1 MAAADDRV
9 LVAGAGPVGLVLA
22 LSLAGRGHRVLV
34 VEKLVDLLDQVRRA
48 GTIHAA
54 TLEMLDDIGLYDRLE
69 PRGLVAPLVH
79 YWDRGDPEP
88 IAVFDHGVL
97 AGDARFPHALQ
108 CDRLKLVEEAVKTAS
123 GDDLIEIRTGTELIG
138 FRQASD
144 SVTAVVETADGGR
157 EELRGTHLVGCE
169 GAHSVVRKQL
179 GIDFEGFAFPDRTM
193 TLSVAFDFDS
203 PGGRAGGPRSRPDP
217 GREVA
222 RPWPERPA
230 SEANKSGQHH
240 IASRGAFH
248 QSAPV
253 HRPYGHR
260 NYILD
265 PVEWANLF
273 KWTDF
278 WRVVL
283 PADVHA
289 DPDAL
294 LDDEVIEAGLQRFH
308 PTGVPYD
315 VVSKSLYTV
324 HQRVA
329 ETFRAGRVLLAGD
342 AAHVNSPIG
351 AMGMNSGIHDAVNL
365 AAKLSAVLRGD
376 AGDDLLDRYVRQR
389 RHVAVAHVQA
399 ITIRNRKLMAEAD
412 PEVRR
417 RNRDEL
423 RRSADDPALAR
434 EFLLRASLI
443 ASVREAAEIA

>member
-1 MAAADDRV
+1 MII
-9 LVAGAGPVGLVLA
+9 AGAGPVGLVLA
-22 LSLAGRGHRVLV
+22 LSLAVRGHRVLV

-54 TLEMLDDIGLYDRLE
+54 TLEMLDDIGLYDHLE
-69 PRGLVAPLVH
+69 PRGIVAPFVH

-97 AGDARFPHALQ
+97 AGDTRFPHALQ
-108 CDRLKLVEEAVKTAS
+108 CDRLKLVEEALKMAS
-123 GDDLIEIRTGTELIG
+123 GTGLIEVCTGAELVG
-138 FRQASD
+138 FSQD
-144 SVTAVVETADGGR
+144 GDGVTAVVETADRER

-179 GIDFEGFAFPDRTM
+179 GIGFEGFAFPDRTM
-193 TLSVAFDFDS
+193 TLSVLFDFDS
-203 PGGRAGGPRSRPDP
+203 
-217 GREVA
+217 VL
-222 RPWPERPA
+222 
-230 SEANKSGQHH
+230 
-240 IASRGAFH
+240 
-248 QSAPV
+248 
-253 HRPYGHR
+253 PYGHR

-273 KWTDF
+273 RWTDL

-283 PADVHA
+283 PADVRA

-294 LDDEVIEAGLQRFH
+294 LDDAVIEAGLQRFH
-308 PTGVPYD
+308 PTGTPYE

-365 AAKLSAVLRGD
+365 AGKLSAVLRGEAPD
-376 AGDDLLDRYVRQR
+376 GVLDRYVRQR

-399 ITIRNRKLMAEAD
+399 ITIRNKKLMAEAD
-412 PEVRR
+412 PDVRR

-423 RRSADDPALAR
+423 RRAADDPVLAR

-443 ASVREAAEIA
+443 SSVREAAAIL

>member
-1 MAAADDRV
+1 MTRADGRV
-9 LVAGAGPVGLVLA
+9 LIAGAGPVGLVLA
-22 LSLAGRGHRVLV
+22 LSLARRGHRVTV

-88 IAVFDHGVL
+88 IAVFDHAVL
-97 AGDARFPHALQ
+97 AGDARFAHALQ
-108 CDRLKLVEEAVKTAS
+108 CDRLKLIEEALKMAS
-123 GDDLIEIRTGTELIG
+123 DTDLIEVRVGTELVG
-138 FRQASD
+138 FEQDGD
-144 SVTAVVETADGGR
+144 SVTAVTETADGER
-157 EELRGTHLVGCE
+157 QVLRGTHLVGCE

-179 GIDFEGFAFPDRTM
+179 GIEFEGFAFPDRTM
-193 TLSVAFDFDS
+193 TLSVVFDFDS
-203 PGGRAGGPRSRPDP
+203 L
-217 GREVA
+217 
-222 RPWPERPA
+222 
-230 SEANKSGQHH
+230 Q
-240 IASRGAFH
+240 
-248 QSAPV
+248 
-253 HRPYGHR
+253 PYGLR

-273 KWTDF
+273 RWTDF

-283 PADVHA
+283 PADVDA
-289 DPDAL
+289 DPDSL
-294 LDDEVIEAGLQRFH
+294 LDDDVIEAGLQRFH
-308 PTGVPYD
+308 PIGEPYE

-329 ETFRAGRVLLAGD
+329 ATFRQGRVLLAGD

-365 AAKLSAVLRGD
+365 AAKLSSVLRGD
-376 AGDDLLDRYVRQR
+376 TADEVLDRYVRQR

-399 ITIRNRKLMAEAD
+399 ITIRNKKLMAEAD
-412 PEVRR
+412 PDTRR

-423 RRSADDPALAR
+423 RRAADDPVLAR

-443 ASVREAAEIA
+443 SSVREATEIR

>member
-1 MAAADDRV
+1 MPSADDRV
-9 LVAGAGPVGLVLA
+9 LIAGAGPVGLVLA

-54 TLEMLDDIGLYDRLE
+54 SLEMLDDIGLYDRLE
-69 PRGLVAPLVH
+69 PRGIVAPLVH

-97 AGDARFPHALQ
+97 AGDTRFPHALQ
-108 CDRLKLVEEAVKTAS
+108 CDRLKLVEEALKMAS
-123 GDDLIEIRTGTELIG
+123 GNDLIEIRTGTELVG
-138 FRQASD
+138 FRQTSD
-144 SVTAVVETADGGR
+144 WVTAAVETADGQR

-179 GIDFEGFAFPDRTM
+179 GVDFEGFAFPDRTM
-193 TLSVAFDFDS
+193 TLSVLFDFDS
-203 PGGRAGGPRSRPDP
+203 
-217 GREVA
+217 
-222 RPWPERPA
+222 
-230 SEANKSGQHH
+230 
-240 IASRGAFH
+240 IL
-248 QSAPV
+248 
-253 HRPYGHR
+253 PYGYR

-273 KWTDF
+273 RWTDL

-283 PADVHA
+283 PADVDA

-294 LDDEVIEAGLQRFH
+294 LDDDVIEAGLQRFH
-308 PTGVPYD
+308 PASTPYE

-329 ETFRAGRVLLAGD
+329 ETFRVGRVLLAGD

-365 AAKLSAVLRGD
+365 AAKLSSVRRGD
-376 AGDDLLDRYVRQR
+376 AGDEALDRYVRQR
-389 RHVAVAHVQA
+389 RHAAVAHVQA
-399 ITIRNRKLMAEAD
+399 ITIRNKKLMAESD
-412 PEVRR
+412 PEVRH

-423 RRSADDPALAR
+423 RRAADDPALAR
-434 EFLLRASLI
+434 EFLLRASLLS
-443 ASVREAAEIA
+443 SVREAAEVE

>member
-1 MAAADDRV
+1 MAPADDRV
-9 LVAGAGPVGLVLA
+9 LIAGAGPVGLVLA
-22 LSLAGRGHRVLV
+22 LSLARRGHRVTV

-69 PRGLVAPLVH
+69 RRGLVAPLVH

-88 IAVFDHGVL
+88 IAVFDHAVL
-97 AGDARFPHALQ
+97 AGDTRFPHALQ
-108 CDRLKLVEEAVKTAS
+108 CDRLKLIEEALKMAT
-123 GDDLIEIRTGTELIG
+123 DEELIEIRLGAELVG
-138 FRQASD
+138 FAQDGD
-144 SVTAVVETADGGR
+144 SVGAVIETADGER
-157 EELRGTHLVGCE
+157 HELRGTHLVGCE

-193 TLSVAFDFDS
+193 TLSVLFDFDS
-203 PGGRAGGPRSRPDP
+203 
-217 GREVA
+217 
-222 RPWPERPA
+222 
-230 SEANKSGQHH
+230 
-240 IASRGAFH
+240 IL
-248 QSAPV
+248 
-253 HRPYGHR
+253 PYGYR

-273 KWTDF
+273 RWTDL

-308 PTGVPYD
+308 STGEPYE

-329 ETFRAGRVLLAGD
+329 ETFRAGRALLAGD

-365 AAKLSAVLRGD
+365 AGKLSSVLRGD

-399 ITIRNRKLMAEAD
+399 ITIRNKKLMAEAD

-423 RRSADDPALAR
+423 RRAADDPALAR
-434 EFLLRASLI
+434 DFLLRASLI
-443 ASVREAAEIA
+443 ASVREAAEID

>member
-1 MAAADDRV
+1 M
-9 LVAGAGPVGLVLA
+9 LIAGAGPVGLVLA
-22 LSLAGRGHRVLV
+22 LCLARRGHRVLV

-69 PRGLVAPLVH
+69 PRGIVAPLVH
-79 YWDRGDPEP
+79 YWDRGDSEP

-108 CDRLKLVEEAVKTAS
+108 CDRLKLVEESLKMAS
-123 GDDLIEIRTGTELIG
+123 GNELIEIRTGTELIG
-138 FRQASD
+138 FRQGSD
-144 SVTAVVETADGGR
+144 SVSAAVETADGER
-157 EELRGTHLVGCE
+157 QELRGSHLVGCE

-193 TLSVAFDFDS
+193 TLSVLFDFDS
-203 PGGRAGGPRSRPDP
+203 
-217 GREVA
+217 
-222 RPWPERPA
+222 
-230 SEANKSGQHH
+230 
-240 IASRGAFH
+240 IL
-248 QSAPV
+248 
-253 HRPYGHR
+253 PYGHR

-273 KWTDF
+273 RWTDL

-283 PADVHA
+283 PADVDA
-289 DPDAL
+289 DPAAL
-294 LDDEVIEAGLQRFH
+294 LDDNVIEAGLQRFH
-308 PTGVPYD
+308 RSGEPYE

-329 ETFRAGRVLLAGD
+329 ETFRVGRVLLAGD

-365 AAKLSAVLRGD
+365 AAKLSSVLRD
-376 AGDDLLDRYVRQR
+376 EAGDGVLDRYVRQR

-399 ITIRNRKLMAEAD
+399 ITIRNKKLMAEAD

-423 RRSADDPALAR
+423 RRSADDPVLAR

-443 ASVREAAEIA
+443 SSVREAAEIL

>member
-1 MAAADDRV
+1 M
-9 LVAGAGPVGLVLA
+9 LIAGAGPVGLVLA
-22 LSLAGRGHRVLV
+22 LCLARRGHRVLV

-54 TLEMLDDIGLYDRLE
+54 TLEMLDDIGLYERLE
-69 PRGLVAPLVH
+69 PRGIVAPLVH
-79 YWDRGDPEP
+79 YWDRGDSEP
-88 IAVFDHGVL
+88 IAVFDHGAL
-97 AGDARFPHALQ
+97 AGDTRFPHALQ
-108 CDRLKLVEEAVKTAS
+108 CDRLKLVEESLKMAS
-123 GDDLIEIRTGTELIG
+123 GNDLIEIRTGTELVG
-138 FRQASD
+138 FRQGAD
-144 SVTAVVETADGGR
+144 SVTAAVETADGER
-157 EELRGTHLVGCE
+157 QELQGSHLVGCE

-193 TLSVAFDFDS
+193 TLSVLFDFD
-203 PGGRAGGPRSRPDP
+203 
-217 GREVA
+217 
-222 RPWPERPA
+222 
-230 SEANKSGQHH
+230 K
-240 IASRGAFH
+240 IL
-248 QSAPV
+248 
-253 HRPYGHR
+253 PYGHR

-273 KWTDF
+273 RWTDL

-283 PADVHA
+283 PADVDA
-289 DPDAL
+289 DADAL
-294 LDDEVIEAGLQRFH
+294 LDDDAIEAGLQRFH
-308 PTGVPYD
+308 RSGEPYE

-329 ETFRAGRVLLAGD
+329 ETFRVGRVLLAGD

-365 AAKLSAVLRGD
+365 AAKLSSVLRD
-376 AGDDLLDRYVRQR
+376 EAGDGVLDRYVRQR

-399 ITIRNRKLMAEAD
+399 ITIRNKKLMAEAD

-423 RRSADDPALAR
+423 RRSADDPVLAR

-443 ASVREAAEIA
+443 SSVREAAEIL

>member
-1 MAAADDRV
+1 MTLQEPGSRVTKADDRV
-9 LVAGAGPVGLVLA
+9 LIAGAGPVGLVLA
-22 LSLAGRGHRVLV
+22 LSLAGRGHRVTV

-54 TLEMLDDIGLYDRLE
+54 TLEMLDDIGLYERLE
-69 PRGLVAPLVH
+69 RRGLVAPLVH

-88 IAVFDHGVL
+88 IAVFDHAVL
-97 AGDARFPHALQ
+97 AGDTRFPHALQ
-108 CDRLKLVEEAVKTAS
+108 CDRLKLIEEALKMAS
-123 GDDLIEIRTGTELIG
+123 DTDLIEVRVGTGLVG
-138 FRQASD
+138 FTQDGD
-144 SVTAVVETADGGR
+144 SVTAVTETADGER
-157 EELRGTHLVGCE
+157 QALRGTHLVGCE

-193 TLSVAFDFDS
+193 TLSVVFDFDLL
-203 PGGRAGGPRSRPDP
+203 
-217 GREVA
+217 
-222 RPWPERPA
+222 
-230 SEANKSGQHH
+230 Q
-240 IASRGAFH
+240 
-248 QSAPV
+248 
-253 HRPYGHR
+253 PYGLR

-273 KWTDF
+273 RWTDF

-283 PADVHA
+283 PADVDA
-289 DPDAL
+289 DPDSL
-294 LDDEVIEAGLQRFH
+294 LDDDVIEAGLQRFH
-308 PTGVPYD
+308 PTGEPYE

-376 AGDDLLDRYVRQR
+376 AGDEVLDRYVRQR

-399 ITIRNRKLMAEAD
+399 ITIRNKKLMAEAD
-412 PEVRR
+412 PDTRR

-423 RRSADDPALAR
+423 RRAADDPALAR

-443 ASVREAAEIA
+443 SSVREAEEIR

>member
-1 MAAADDRV
+1 M

-22 LSLAGRGHRVLV
+22 LCLARRGHRVVV

-54 TLEMLDDIGLYDRLE
+54 TLEMLDDIGLYERLE
-69 PRGLVAPLVH
+69 PRGIVAPLVH
-79 YWDRGDPEP
+79 YWDRGAPEP

-97 AGDARFPHALQ
+97 AGDTRFPYALQ
-108 CDRLKLVEEAVKTAS
+108 CDRLKLVEEALKMAS
-123 GDDLIEIRTGTELIG
+123 SDDLIEIRTGTELVG
-138 FRQASD
+138 FRQESD
-144 SVTAVVETADGGR
+144 SVTAAVETADG
-157 EELRGTHLVGCE
+157 EHQELQGTHLVGCE

-193 TLSVAFDFDS
+193 TLSVLFDFDS
-203 PGGRAGGPRSRPDP
+203 
-217 GREVA
+217 
-222 RPWPERPA
+222 
-230 SEANKSGQHH
+230 
-240 IASRGAFH
+240 IL
-248 QSAPV
+248 
-253 HRPYGHR
+253 PYGYR

-273 KWTDF
+273 RWTDL

-283 PADVHA
+283 PADVNA
-289 DPDAL
+289 DPEAL
-294 LDDEVIEAGLQRFH
+294 LDDDVIEAGLQRFH
-308 PTGVPYD
+308 PTGEPYE

-329 ETFRAGRVLLAGD
+329 ETFRDGRVLLAGD

-365 AAKLSAVLRGD
+365 AAKLSSVLRGE
-376 AGDDLLDRYVRQR
+376 AGDEVLDRYVRQR

-399 ITIRNRKLMAEAD
+399 ITIRNKKLMAEAD

-423 RRSADDPALAR
+423 RRAADDPVLAR

-443 ASVREAAEIA
+443 SSVREAAEIL

>member
-54 TLEMLDDIGLYDRLE
+54 TLEMLDDISLYERLE
-69 PRGLVAPLVH
+69 PRGIVAPLVH

-108 CDRLKLVEEAVKTAS
+108 CDRLKLVEEALKAAS
-123 GDDLIEIRTGTELIG
+123 GDDLIEIRTGTELVD
-138 FRQASD
+138 FRQGSD
-144 SVTAVVETADGGR
+144 SVTAVVETADG
-157 EELRGTHLVGCE
+157 EHHELRGTHLVGCE

-193 TLSVAFDFDS
+193 TLSVLFDFDS
-203 PGGRAGGPRSRPDP
+203 
-217 GREVA
+217 
-222 RPWPERPA
+222 
-230 SEANKSGQHH
+230 
-240 IASRGAFH
+240 IL
-248 QSAPV
+248 
-253 HRPYGHR
+253 PYGYR

-273 KWTDF
+273 RWTDL

-308 PTGVPYD
+308 PTGEPYE

-365 AAKLSAVLRGD
+365 AGKLSSVLRGA
-376 AGDDLLDRYVRQR
+376 AGDELLDRYVRQR

-399 ITIRNRKLMAEAD
+399 ITIRNKKLMAEAD

-423 RRSADDPALAR
+423 RRAADDPALAR
-434 EFLLRASLI
+434 DFLLRASLI
-443 ASVREAAEIA
+443 ASVREAAEID

>member
-1 MAAADDRV
+1 MPSADDRV
-9 LVAGAGPVGLVLA
+9 LIAGAGPVGLVLA

-69 PRGLVAPLVH
+69 PRGIVAPLVH

-97 AGDARFPHALQ
+97 AGDTRFPHALQ
-108 CDRLKLVEEAVKTAS
+108 CDRLKLVEEALKMAS
-123 GDDLIEIRTGTELIG
+123 GNDLIEIRTGTELVG

-144 SVTAVVETADGGR
+144 SVTAAVETADGER
-157 EELRGTHLVGCE
+157 EELRGTHLVGTD

-193 TLSVAFDFDS
+193 TLSVLFDFDS
-203 PGGRAGGPRSRPDP
+203 LL
-217 GREVA
+217 
-222 RPWPERPA
+222 
-230 SEANKSGQHH
+230 
-240 IASRGAFH
+240 
-248 QSAPV
+248 
-253 HRPYGHR
+253 PYGYR

-273 KWTDF
+273 RWTDL

-283 PADVHA
+283 PADVDA
-289 DPDAL
+289 DPDVL
-294 LDDEVIEAGLQRFH
+294 LDDDVIEAGLQRFH
-308 PTGVPYD
+308 PAGTPYE

-329 ETFRAGRVLLAGD
+329 ETFRVGRVLLAGD

-365 AAKLSAVLRGD
+365 AAKLSSVRRGD
-376 AGDDLLDRYVRQR
+376 AGDEALDRYVRQR

-399 ITIRNRKLMAEAD
+399 ITIRNKKLMAESD
-412 PEVRR
+412 PEVRH

-423 RRSADDPALAR
+423 RRAADDPALAR

-443 ASVREAAEIA
+443 SSVREAAEVL

>member
-1 MAAADDRV
+1 MTRADDRV
-9 LVAGAGPVGLVLA
+9 IIAGAGPVGLVLA
-22 LSLAGRGHRVLV
+22 LSLAGRGHRVVV

-54 TLEMLDDIGLYDRLE
+54 TLEMLDGIGLYERLE
-69 PRGLVAPLVH
+69 PRGIVAPLVH
-79 YWDRGDPEP
+79 YWDRGDSEP
-88 IAVFDHGVL
+88 IAVFDHAVL
-97 AGDARFPHALQ
+97 AGDTRFPHALQ
-108 CDRLKLVEEAVKTAS
+108 CDRLKLVEESLKMAS
-123 GDDLIEIRTGTELIG
+123 GTDLIEVRTGAELVG
-138 FRQASD
+138 FSQGPD
-144 SVTAVVETADGGR
+144 SVTATVETADGER

-193 TLSVAFDFDS
+193 TLSVLFDFDS
-203 PGGRAGGPRSRPDP
+203 
-217 GREVA
+217 
-222 RPWPERPA
+222 
-230 SEANKSGQHH
+230 
-240 IASRGAFH
+240 IL
-248 QSAPV
+248 
-253 HRPYGHR
+253 PYGYR

-273 KWTDF
+273 RWTDL

-283 PADVHA
+283 PADVNA

-294 LDDEVIEAGLQRFH
+294 LDDHVIEAGLQRFH
-308 PTGVPYD
+308 PTGTPYE

-365 AAKLSAVLRGD
+365 AAKLSSVLRD
-376 AGDDLLDRYVRQR
+376 EAGGEVLDRYVRQR

-399 ITIRNRKLMAEAD
+399 ITIRNKKLMAEAD
-412 PEVRR
+412 PDTRR

-423 RRSADDPALAR
+423 RRAADDPVLAR

-443 ASVREAAEIA
+443 SSVREATEIR

>member
-1 MAAADDRV
+1 MTRADSRV
-9 LVAGAGPVGLVLA
+9 LIAGAGPVGLVLA
-22 LSLAGRGHRVLV
+22 LSLARRGHRVTV

-88 IAVFDHGVL
+88 IAVFDHAVL

-108 CDRLKLVEEAVKTAS
+108 CDRLKLIEEALKMAS
-123 GDDLIEIRTGTELIG
+123 DTDLIEVRVGTELVG
-138 FRQASD
+138 FEQDGD
-144 SVTAVVETADGGR
+144 SVTAVTETADGER
-157 EELRGTHLVGCE
+157 QVLRGTHLVGCE

-179 GIDFEGFAFPDRTM
+179 GIEFEGFAFPDRTM
-193 TLSVAFDFDS
+193 TLSVVFDFDS
-203 PGGRAGGPRSRPDP
+203 L
-217 GREVA
+217 
-222 RPWPERPA
+222 
-230 SEANKSGQHH
+230 Q
-240 IASRGAFH
+240 
-248 QSAPV
+248 
-253 HRPYGHR
+253 PYGLR

-273 KWTDF
+273 RWTDF

-283 PADVHA
+283 PADVDA
-289 DPDAL
+289 DPDSL
-294 LDDEVIEAGLQRFH
+294 LDDDVIEAGLQRFH
-308 PTGVPYD
+308 PIGEPYE

-329 ETFRAGRVLLAGD
+329 ATFRQGRVLLAGD

-365 AAKLSAVLRGD
+365 AAKLSSVLRGD
-376 AGDDLLDRYVRQR
+376 TADEVLDRYVRQR

-399 ITIRNRKLMAEAD
+399 ITIRNKKLMAEAD

-423 RRSADDPALAR
+423 RRAADDPVLAR

-443 ASVREAAEIA
+443 SSVREAAEIL

>member
-1 MAAADDRV
+1 MRSPIRQIPVTRADSRV
-9 LVAGAGPVGLVLA
+9 LIAGAGPVGLVLA
-22 LSLAGRGHRVLV
+22 LSLARRGHRVTV
-34 VEKLVDLLDQVRRA
+34 VEKLVDVLDQVRRA

-88 IAVFDHGVL
+88 IAVFDHAVL
-97 AGDARFPHALQ
+97 AGDARFAHALQ
-108 CDRLKLVEEAVKTAS
+108 CDRLKLIEEALKMAS
-123 GDDLIEIRTGTELIG
+123 DTDLIEVRVGTELVG
-138 FRQASD
+138 FEQDGD
-144 SVTAVVETADGGR
+144 SVTAVTETADGER
-157 EELRGTHLVGCE
+157 QVLRGTHLVGCE

-179 GIDFEGFAFPDRTM
+179 GIEFEGFAFPDRTM
-193 TLSVAFDFDS
+193 TLSVVFDFDS
-203 PGGRAGGPRSRPDP
+203 L
-217 GREVA
+217 
-222 RPWPERPA
+222 
-230 SEANKSGQHH
+230 Q
-240 IASRGAFH
+240 
-248 QSAPV
+248 
-253 HRPYGHR
+253 PYGLR

-273 KWTDF
+273 RWTDF

-283 PADVHA
+283 PADVDA
-289 DPDAL
+289 DPDSL
-294 LDDEVIEAGLQRFH
+294 LDDDVIEAGLQRFH
-308 PTGVPYD
+308 PIGEPYE

-329 ETFRAGRVLLAGD
+329 ATFRQGRVLLAGD

-365 AAKLSAVLRGD
+365 AAKLSSVLRGD
-376 AGDDLLDRYVRQR
+376 TADEVLDRYVRQR

-399 ITIRNRKLMAEAD
+399 ITIRNKKLMAEAD
-412 PEVRR
+412 PDTRR

-423 RRSADDPALAR
+423 RRAADDPVLAR

-443 ASVREAAEIA
+443 SSVREATEIR

>member
-1 MAAADDRV
+1 MASADDRV
-9 LVAGAGPVGLVLA
+9 LIAGAGPVGLVLA

-69 PRGLVAPLVH
+69 PRGIVAPLVH

-97 AGDARFPHALQ
+97 AGDTRFPHALQ
-108 CDRLKLVEEAVKTAS
+108 CDRLKLVEEALKMAS
-123 GDDLIEIRTGTELIG
+123 GSDLIEIRTGTELVG

-144 SVTAVVETADGGR
+144 SVTAAVETADGER
-157 EELRGTHLVGCE
+157 EELRGRYLVGCE

-179 GIDFEGFAFPDRTM
+179 GVDFEGFAFGDRTM
-193 TLSVAFDFDS
+193 TLSVLFDFDS
-203 PGGRAGGPRSRPDP
+203 
-217 GREVA
+217 
-222 RPWPERPA
+222 
-230 SEANKSGQHH
+230 
-240 IASRGAFH
+240 IL
-248 QSAPV
+248 
-253 HRPYGHR
+253 PYGYR

-273 KWTDF
+273 RWTDL

-283 PADVHA
+283 PADVDA

-294 LDDEVIEAGLQRFH
+294 LDDAVIEAGLQRFH
-308 PTGVPYD
+308 RSGTPYV

-329 ETFRAGRVLLAGD
+329 ETFRVGRVLLAGD

-365 AAKLSAVLRGD
+365 AAKLSSVRRGD
-376 AGDDLLDRYVRQR
+376 AGDELLDRYVRQR

-399 ITIRNRKLMAEAD
+399 ITIRNKKLMAEAD

-423 RRSADDPALAR
+423 RRAAEDPALAR

-443 ASVREAAEIA
+443 SSVREAAEVE

>member
-1 MAAADDRV
+1 MTRADDRV
-9 LVAGAGPVGLVLA
+9 IIAGAGPVGLVLA
-22 LSLAGRGHRVLV
+22 LSLAGRGHRVVV

-54 TLEMLDDIGLYDRLE
+54 TLEMLDGIGLYERLE
-69 PRGLVAPLVH
+69 PRGIVAPLVH
-79 YWDRGDPEP
+79 YWDRGDSEP
-88 IAVFDHGVL
+88 IAVFDHAVL
-97 AGDARFPHALQ
+97 AGDTRFPHALQ
-108 CDRLKLVEEAVKTAS
+108 CDRLKLVEESLKMAS
-123 GDDLIEIRTGTELIG
+123 GTDLIEVRTGAELVG
-138 FRQASD
+138 FSQGPD
-144 SVTAVVETADGGR
+144 SVTATVETADGER

-193 TLSVAFDFDS
+193 TLSVLFDFDS
-203 PGGRAGGPRSRPDP
+203 
-217 GREVA
+217 
-222 RPWPERPA
+222 
-230 SEANKSGQHH
+230 
-240 IASRGAFH
+240 IL
-248 QSAPV
+248 
-253 HRPYGHR
+253 PYGYR

-273 KWTDF
+273 RWTDL

-283 PADVHA
+283 PADVNA

-294 LDDEVIEAGLQRFH
+294 LDDDVIEAGLQRFH
-308 PTGVPYD
+308 PTGTPYE

-365 AAKLSAVLRGD
+365 AGKLSSVLRD
-376 AGDDLLDRYVRQR
+376 EAGGEVLDRYVRQR

-399 ITIRNRKLMAEAD
+399 ITIRNNKLMAEAD

-423 RRSADDPALAR
+423 RRAADDPSLAR
-434 EFLLRASLI
+434 DFLLRASLI
-443 ASVREAAEIA
+443 SSVREAEEIR

>member
-1 MAAADDRV
+1 MPGRRVTKADGRV
-9 LVAGAGPVGLVLA
+9 LIAGAGPVGLVLS
-22 LSLAGRGHRVLV
+22 LSLARRGHRVTV

-69 PRGLVAPLVH
+69 RRGLVAPLVH

-88 IAVFDHGVL
+88 VAVFDHAVL
-97 AGDARFPHALQ
+97 AGDTRFPHALQ
-108 CDRLKLVEEAVKTAS
+108 CDRLKLIEEALKMAS
-123 GDDLIEIRTGTELIG
+123 DEELIEIRVGTELVG
-138 FRQASD
+138 FAQDGD
-144 SVTAVVETADGGR
+144 SVTAVTETADGAR

-179 GIDFEGFAFPDRTM
+179 GIGFEGFAFPDRTM
-193 TLSVAFDFDS
+193 TLSVMFDFNS
-203 PGGRAGGPRSRPDP
+203 
-217 GREVA
+217 
-222 RPWPERPA
+222 
-230 SEANKSGQHH
+230 
-240 IASRGAFH
+240 IL
-248 QSAPV
+248 
-253 HRPYGHR
+253 PYGHR

-265 PVEWANLF
+265 PAEWANLF

-289 DPDAL
+289 DPDTL
-294 LDDEVIEAGLQRFH
+294 LDDDVIEAGLQRFH
-308 PTGVPYD
+308 PIGEPYE

-365 AAKLSAVLRGD
+365 AAKLSSVLRG
-376 AGDDLLDRYVRQR
+376 AGDEVLDRYVRQR
-389 RHVAVAHVQA
+389 RYVAVAHVQA
-399 ITIRNRKLMAEAD
+399 ITIRNKKLMAEAD
-412 PEVRR
+412 PQTRR

-423 RRSADDPALAR
+423 RRAADDPSLAR

-443 ASVREAAEIA
+443 SSVREASEIA

>member
-1 MAAADDRV
+1 MKPLPWSPTRPIPVAAADDRV

-54 TLEMLDDIGLYDRLE
+54 TLEMLDDIGLYERLE
-69 PRGLVAPLVH
+69 PRGIVAPLVH

-108 CDRLKLVEEAVKTAS
+108 CDRLKLVEEALKTAS
-123 GDDLIEIRTGTELIG
+123 GDDLIEIRTGTELVG

-144 SVTAVVETADGGR
+144 SVTAVVETADGER
-157 EELRGTHLVGCE
+157 VELRGTHLVGCE

-193 TLSVAFDFDS
+193 TLSVLFDFDS
-203 PGGRAGGPRSRPDP
+203 
-217 GREVA
+217 
-222 RPWPERPA
+222 
-230 SEANKSGQHH
+230 
-240 IASRGAFH
+240 IL
-248 QSAPV
+248 
-253 HRPYGHR
+253 PYGHR

-273 KWTDF
+273 RWTDL

-308 PTGVPYD
+308 PTGEPYE

-365 AAKLSAVLRGD
+365 AGKLSSVLRGD

-399 ITIRNRKLMAEAD
+399 ITIRNKKLMAEAD

-423 RRSADDPALAR
+423 RRAADAPALAR

-443 ASVREAAEIA
+443 ASVREAAEVA

>member
-1 MAAADDRV
+1 MII
-9 LVAGAGPVGLVLA
+9 AGAGPVGLVLA
-22 LSLAGRGHRVLV
+22 LSLARRGHRVTV

-79 YWDRGDPEP
+79 YWDRGEPEP
-88 IAVFDHGVL
+88 IAVFDHAVL
-97 AGDARFPHALQ
+97 AGDTRFPHALQ
-108 CDRLKLVEEAVKTAS
+108 CDRLKLIEEALKMAADT
-123 GDDLIEIRTGTELIG
+123 DLIEVRVGTELVG
-138 FRQASD
+138 FSQDGD
-144 SVTAVVETADGGR
+144 SVTAVIQTADGER
-157 EELRGTHLVGCE
+157 QALRGAHLVGCE

-193 TLSVAFDFDS
+193 TLSVVFDFDS
-203 PGGRAGGPRSRPDP
+203 
-217 GREVA
+217 
-222 RPWPERPA
+222 
-230 SEANKSGQHH
+230 
-240 IASRGAFH
+240 IL
-248 QSAPV
+248 
-253 HRPYGHR
+253 PYGLR

-273 KWTDF
+273 RWTDF

-283 PADVHA
+283 PADVDA
-289 DPDAL
+289 DPDSL
-294 LDDEVIEAGLQRFH
+294 LDDGVIEAGLQRFH
-308 PTGVPYD
+308 PIGEPYE

-329 ETFRAGRVLLAGD
+329 ATFRAGRVLLAGD

-365 AAKLSAVLRGD
+365 AAKLSSVLHGD
-376 AGDDLLDRYVRQR
+376 ADDEVLDRYVRQR

-399 ITIRNRKLMAEAD
+399 ITIRNKKLMAEAD
-412 PEVRR
+412 PNTRR

-423 RRSADDPALAR
+423 RRAADDPVLAR

-443 ASVREAAEIA
+443 SSVREAEEIR

>member
-1 MAAADDRV
+1 
-9 LVAGAGPVGLVLA
+9 
-22 LSLAGRGHRVLV
+22 
-34 VEKLVDLLDQVRRA
+34 
-48 GTIHAA
+48 
-54 TLEMLDDIGLYDRLE
+54 MLDDIGLYERLE
-69 PRGLVAPLVH
+69 PRGIVAPLVH

-97 AGDARFPHALQ
+97 ADDARFPHALQ
-108 CDRLKLVEEAVKTAS
+108 CDRLKLVEEALKAAS
-123 GDDLIEIRTGTELIG
+123 GDDLIEIRTGTELVG
-138 FRQASD
+138 FRQAAD
-144 SVTAVVETADGGR
+144 SVTAVVETADG
-157 EELRGTHLVGCE
+157 EHQELRGTHLVGCE

-193 TLSVAFDFDS
+193 TLSVLFDFDS
-203 PGGRAGGPRSRPDP
+203 
-217 GREVA
+217 
-222 RPWPERPA
+222 
-230 SEANKSGQHH
+230 
-240 IASRGAFH
+240 IL
-248 QSAPV
+248 
-253 HRPYGHR
+253 PYGHR

-273 KWTDF
+273 RWTDL

-308 PTGVPYD
+308 PIGEPYE

-365 AAKLSAVLRGD
+365 AGKLSSVLRGD

-399 ITIRNRKLMAEAD
+399 ITIRNKKLMAEAD

-423 RRSADDPALAR
+423 RRAADDPALAR
-434 EFLLRASLI
+434 DFLLRASLI
-443 ASVREAAEIA
+443 ASVREAAEID

>member
-1 MAAADDRV
+1 MASADDRV
-9 LVAGAGPVGLVLA
+9 LIAGAGPVGLVLA

-34 VEKLVDLLDQVRRA
+34 VEKLVDLLGQVRRA

-97 AGDARFPHALQ
+97 AGDTRFPHALQ
-108 CDRLKLVEEAVKTAS
+108 CDRLKLVEEALKMAS
-123 GDDLIEIRTGTELIG
+123 GNDLIEIRTGTELVG
-138 FRQASD
+138 FGQAAD
-144 SVTAVVETADGGR
+144 SVTAAVETADGER

-193 TLSVAFDFDS
+193 TLSVLFDFDS
-203 PGGRAGGPRSRPDP
+203 
-217 GREVA
+217 
-222 RPWPERPA
+222 
-230 SEANKSGQHH
+230 
-240 IASRGAFH
+240 IL
-248 QSAPV
+248 
-253 HRPYGHR
+253 PYGYR

-265 PVEWANLF
+265 PIEWANLF
-273 KWTDF
+273 RWTDL

-283 PADVHA
+283 PADVDA

-294 LDDEVIEAGLQRFH
+294 LDDDAIEAGLQRFH
-308 PTGVPYD
+308 PTGRPYE

-329 ETFRAGRVLLAGD
+329 ETFRVGRVLLAGD

-365 AAKLSAVLRGD
+365 AAKLSSVRRGD
-376 AGDDLLDRYVRQR
+376 AGDELLDRYVRHR
-389 RHVAVAHVQA
+389 RHVAVTHVQA
-399 ITIRNRKLMAEAD
+399 ITIRNKKLMAESD
-412 PEVRR
+412 PDVRR

-423 RRSADDPALAR
+423 SRAADDPALAR

-443 ASVREAAEIA
+443 SSVREAAEIG

>member
-1 MAAADDRV
+1 MRSPIPQIPVTRADDRV
-9 LVAGAGPVGLVLA
+9 IIAGAGPVGLVLA
-22 LSLAGRGHRVLV
+22 LSLAGRGHRVVV

-54 TLEMLDDIGLYDRLE
+54 TLEMLDGIGLYERLE
-69 PRGLVAPLVH
+69 PRGIVAPLVH
-79 YWDRGDPEP
+79 YWDRGDSEP
-88 IAVFDHGVL
+88 IAVFDHAVL
-97 AGDARFPHALQ
+97 AGDTRFPHALQ
-108 CDRLKLVEEAVKTAS
+108 CDRLKLVEESLKMAS
-123 GDDLIEIRTGTELIG
+123 GTDLIEVRTGAELVG
-138 FRQASD
+138 FSQGPD
-144 SVTAVVETADGGR
+144 SVTATVETADGER

-193 TLSVAFDFDS
+193 TLSVLFDFDS
-203 PGGRAGGPRSRPDP
+203 
-217 GREVA
+217 
-222 RPWPERPA
+222 
-230 SEANKSGQHH
+230 
-240 IASRGAFH
+240 IL
-248 QSAPV
+248 
-253 HRPYGHR
+253 PYGYR

-273 KWTDF
+273 RWTDL

-283 PADVHA
+283 PADVNA

-294 LDDEVIEAGLQRFH
+294 LDDHVIEAGLQRFH
-308 PTGVPYD
+308 PTGTPYE

-365 AAKLSAVLRGD
+365 AAKLSSVLRD
-376 AGDDLLDRYVRQR
+376 EAGGEVLDRYVRQR

-399 ITIRNRKLMAEAD
+399 ITIRNKKLMAEAD
-412 PEVRR
+412 PDTRR

-423 RRSADDPALAR
+423 RRAADDPVLAR

-443 ASVREAAEIA
+443 SSVREATEIR

>member
-1 MAAADDRV
+1 MTRADDRV
-9 LVAGAGPVGLVLA
+9 IIAGAGPVGLVLA
-22 LSLAGRGHRVLV
+22 LSLAGRGHRVVV

-54 TLEMLDDIGLYDRLE
+54 TLEMLDGIGLYERLE
-69 PRGLVAPLVH
+69 PRGIVAPLVH
-79 YWDRGDPEP
+79 YWDRGDSEP
-88 IAVFDHGVL
+88 IAVFDHAVL
-97 AGDARFPHALQ
+97 AGDTRFPHALQ
-108 CDRLKLVEEAVKTAS
+108 CDRLKLVEESLKMAS
-123 GDDLIEIRTGTELIG
+123 GTDLIEVRTGAELVG
-138 FRQASD
+138 FSQGPD
-144 SVTAVVETADGGR
+144 SVTATVETADGER

-193 TLSVAFDFDS
+193 TLSVLFDFDS
-203 PGGRAGGPRSRPDP
+203 
-217 GREVA
+217 
-222 RPWPERPA
+222 
-230 SEANKSGQHH
+230 
-240 IASRGAFH
+240 IL
-248 QSAPV
+248 
-253 HRPYGHR
+253 PYGYR

-273 KWTDF
+273 RWTDL

-283 PADVHA
+283 PADVNA

-294 LDDEVIEAGLQRFH
+294 LDDHVIEAGLQRFH
-308 PTGVPYD
+308 PTGTPYE

-365 AAKLSAVLRGD
+365 AGKLSSVLRD
-376 AGDDLLDRYVRQR
+376 EAGGEVLDRYVRQR

-399 ITIRNRKLMAEAD
+399 ITIRNKKLMAEAD

-423 RRSADDPALAR
+423 RRAADDPSLAR

-443 ASVREAAEIA
+443 SSVREAEEIR

>member
-1 MAAADDRV
+1 MASADDRV
-9 LVAGAGPVGLVLA
+9 LIAGAGPVGLVLA

-69 PRGLVAPLVH
+69 PRGIVAPLVH
-79 YWDRGDPEP
+79 YWDRGDPGP

-97 AGDARFPHALQ
+97 AGDTRFPHALQ
-108 CDRLKLVEEAVKTAS
+108 CDRLKLVEEALKMAS
-123 GDDLIEIRTGTELIG
+123 GSDLIEIRTGTELVG
-138 FRQASD
+138 FGQASD
-144 SVTAVVETADGGR
+144 SVTAAVETADGER

-179 GIDFEGFAFPDRTM
+179 GIDFEGFAFGDRTM
-193 TLSVAFDFDS
+193 TLSVLFDFDS
-203 PGGRAGGPRSRPDP
+203 
-217 GREVA
+217 
-222 RPWPERPA
+222 
-230 SEANKSGQHH
+230 
-240 IASRGAFH
+240 IL
-248 QSAPV
+248 
-253 HRPYGHR
+253 PYGYR

-273 KWTDF
+273 RWTDL

-283 PADVHA
+283 PADVDA

-294 LDDEVIEAGLQRFH
+294 LDDAVIEAGLQRFH
-308 PTGVPYD
+308 RSGTPYE

-324 HQRVA
+324 HQRAA
-329 ETFRAGRVLLAGD
+329 ETFRVGRVLLAGD

-365 AAKLSAVLRGD
+365 AAKLSSVRRGD
-376 AGDDLLDRYVRQR
+376 AGDELLDRYVRQR

-399 ITIRNRKLMAEAD
+399 ITIRNKKLMAEAD

-423 RRSADDPALAR
+423 RRAADDPVLAR

-443 ASVREAAEIA
+443 SSVREAAEVE